1 MILDR
6 LFARNTRRKKDAVR
20 GNYAFRSRR
29 RRVRLEVHRLD
40 MNPETP
46 ASIREKRRKVMRW
59 GFKLAVASLVLTGIV
74 SAGKIVVREA
84 FMDSPRFKLQHLSVI
99 TDGSLQPSAIIAA
112 AGLREGANM
121 LGISLV
127 QVRERLEQLPE
138 VRHAKVSRGYP
149 GVIFLEVEQR
159 QPTAWLEC
167 PRLRLAA
174 GDRQSGCLLDADGF
188 VLPSGQSAVG
198 LKNLPVI
205 HVEQLSRLAPGQC
218 LESPEVHAALKL
230 LQSHAA
236 SELAHSAAIRRID
249 ASRGYA
255 LTVTFDSQLTAI
267 LPADDVAR
275 QLQRLARVIHE
286 AEDQQWQIATVDL
299 LVEKNV
305 PVTLRG
311 SNPAPTVP
319 TGTSAPA
326 QRRPG
331 RTLARVN

>member
-1 MILDR
+1 MILDH

-29 RRVRLEVHRLD
+29 RRVRLDVHRLD

-59 GFKLAVASLVLTGIV
+59 GFKFAVASLVLTGIV

-99 TDGSLQPSAIIAA
+99 TDGSLQPSEIIGAS
-112 AGLREGANM
+112 GLHEGANM

-127 QVRERLEQLPE
+127 QVREKLEQLPQ

-159 QPTAWLEC
+159 QPSAWLEC

-174 GDRQSGCLLDADGF
+174 GDHESGCLLDADGF
-188 VLPSGQSAVG
+188 VLPSGQPAAA

-205 HVEQLSRLAPGQC
+205 RVEKLSRLAPGQC
-218 LESPEVHAALKL
+218 LESTEVHAALKL
-230 LQSHAA
+230 LQAHAA
-236 SELAHSAAIRRID
+236 SDLAHSAAIRRID

-255 LTVTFDSQLTAI
+255 LTVTFDTQLTAI
-267 LPADDVAR
+267 LPAEGITK
-275 QLQRLARVIHE
+275 QLQRLSRVIHE
-286 AEDQQWQIATVDL
+286 AEDQKWQLATVDL

-305 PVTLRG
+305 PVTLRA
-311 SNPAPTVP
+311 SATPPS
-319 TGTSAPA
+319 GTSAPA

-331 RTLARVN
+331 RTLARAN

>member
-1 MILDR
+1 M
-6 LFARNTRRKKDAVR
+6 
-20 GNYAFRSRR
+20 
-29 RRVRLEVHRLD
+29 
-40 MNPETP
+40 
-46 ASIREKRRKVMRW
+46 
-59 GFKLAVASLVLTGIV
+59 
-74 SAGKIVVREA
+74 
-84 FMDSPRFKLQHLSVI
+84 
-99 TDGSLQPSAIIAA
+99 
-112 AGLREGANM
+112 
-121 LGISLV
+121 
-127 QVRERLEQLPE
+127 
-138 VRHAKVSRGYP
+138 
-149 GVIFLEVEQR
+149 EVEQR

-174 GDRQSGCLLDADGF
+174 GDRVSGCLLDAEGF
-188 VLPSGQSAVG
+188 VLPSGQSVAG

-205 HVEQLSRLAPGQC
+205 RVEKISRLAPGQC
-218 LESPEVHAALKL
+218 IESPEVHAALNL

-267 LPADDVAR
+267 LPAEDVTK
-275 QLQRLARVIHE
+275 QLQRLARVIRE
-286 AEDQQWQIATVDL
+286 AEEQKWQIATVDL

-311 SNPAPTVP
+311 SASPPTTP
-319 TGTSAPA
+319 SGTSAPA